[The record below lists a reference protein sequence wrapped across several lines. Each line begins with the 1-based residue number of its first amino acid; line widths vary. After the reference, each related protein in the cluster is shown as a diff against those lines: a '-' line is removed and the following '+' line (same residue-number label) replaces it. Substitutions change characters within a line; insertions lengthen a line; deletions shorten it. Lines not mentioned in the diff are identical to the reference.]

1 MDDEQ
6 KRRTIWFANKLVKKN
21 VRLPL
26 LRRPTSGEQFSSLIE
41 SVDHLLTESNRKR
54 ELLLPDLTAF
64 NNKSI
69 GVFSDYSGE
78 GAGRYNVYSILICGM
93 NMASGFHDRVVKVRA
108 DHALGDKEISFKDL
122 NMGQMRRAM
131 PEFLE
136 AADQL
141 PGLLYTVA
149 VDKRIRSVFGSEPD
163 TLKKMAQILEDVGL
177 GIRPPKTAE
186 KLMRIVHLVAY
197 FVALLSADKQS
208 VFWMT
213 DHDEISPTLEQHQQL
228 MELCFGRV
236 LPFYLQPETKFE
248 IMGGALPFEKPSVE
262 MNDRLSLPDL
272 VAGCLGDYLTKRD
285 AQGPE
290 NILIKEAAGDVFLWL
305 TKPGIGLKKICT
317 FLRPGSN
324 GLIERGSLSFSP
336 INPQE
341 LTFIPIFD

>member
-6 KRRTIWFANKLVKKN
+6 KRRTVWFANKLVKKD
-21 VRLPL
+21 VQLPA
-26 LRRPTSGEQFSSLIE
+26 LRRPASDEQFSSLIE
-41 SVDHLLTESNRKR
+41 SVDYLLTESNRKR

-93 NMASGFHDRVVKVRA
+93 NMASGFHDRVVKIRA
-108 DHALGDKEISFKDL
+108 DHALGEKEISYKDL
-122 NMGQMRRAM
+122 NMGQVRRAM

-136 AADQL
+136 AADHL

-163 TLKKMAQILEDVGL
+163 TPKKIAKILEEVGL
-177 GIRPPKTAE
+177 GRRSPKTAE

-197 FVALLSADKQS
+197 FVALLSADKQN

-213 DHDEISPTLEQHQQL
+213 DHDEISPTLKQHQQL

-248 IMGGALPFEKPSVE
+248 IMGGAIPFDERSVE

-272 VAGCLGDYLTKRD
+272 VAGVLADYLTKRD
-285 AQGPE
+285 TQGPE

-305 TKPGIGLKKICT
+305 AKPGIGLKKICT
-317 FLRPGSN
+317 FLGPGSN

-336 INPQE
+336 TAPQE

>member
-1 MDDEQ
+1 
-6 KRRTIWFANKLVKKN
+6 
-21 VRLPL
+21 
-26 LRRPTSGEQFSSLIE
+26 
-41 SVDHLLTESNRKR
+41 
-54 ELLLPDLTAF
+54 
-64 NNKSI
+64 
-69 GVFSDYSGE
+69 
-78 GAGRYNVYSILICGM
+78 
-93 NMASGFHDRVVKVRA
+93 
-108 DHALGDKEISFKDL
+108 
-122 NMGQMRRAM
+122 M

-163 TLKKMAQILEDVGL
+163 TLKKMAQILEEVGL

-290 NILIKEAAGDVFLWL
+290 NILVKEAAGDVFLWL

>member
-21 VRLPL
+21 VQLPL
-26 LRRPTSGEQFSSLIE
+26 LRRPASGEQFSTLIE
-41 SVDHLLTESNRKR
+41 SVDHLLTVSNRKR

-163 TLKKMAQILEDVGL
+163 SPKKIAKILEDVGL
-177 GIRPPKTAE
+177 GTRSHKTAE

-197 FVALLSADKQS
+197 FVALLSTDKQN

-213 DHDEISPTLEQHQQL
+213 DHDEISPTIEQHQQL

-248 IMGGALPFEKPSVE
+248 IMGGALPFDERSVE

-272 VAGCLGDYLTKRD
+272 VAGVIGDYLTKRD
-285 AQGPE
+285 TQGPE
-290 NILIKEAAGDVFLWL
+290 DIRIKEAAGDVLLWL

-324 GLIERGSLSFSP
+324 GLIERGALSFSP
-336 INPQE
+336 TTPQE

>member
-6 KRRTIWFANKLVKKN
+6 KRRAIWFANKLVKKN
-21 VRLPL
+21 VQLPL
-26 LRRPTSGEQFSSLIE
+26 LRRPASGEQFSSLIE
-41 SVDHLLTESNRKR
+41 AVDYLLTESNRKR

-78 GAGRYNVYSILICGM
+78 GAGRYHVYSVLICGM
-93 NMASGFHDRVVKVRA
+93 NMTSGFHDRVVKVRA
-108 DHALGDKEISFKDL
+108 DHALGDKEIAFKDL

-131 PEFLE
+131 PAFLD

-163 TLKKMAQILEDVGL
+163 TPKKIASILEEAGL
-177 GIRPPKTAE
+177 GKRSPKTAE

-197 FVALLSADKQS
+197 FVALLSADQQKI
-208 VFWMT
+208 FWMT
-213 DHDEISPTLEQHQQL
+213 DHDEISPSVEQHQQL

-236 LPFYLQPETKFE
+236 LPFYLSPGTTFE
-248 IMGGALPFEKPSVE
+248 GMGGALPFEERSVE

-272 VAGCLGDYLTKRD
+272 VAGVLGDYLTKRD
-285 AQGPE
+285 TQGPDD
-290 NILIKEAAGDVFLWL
+290 ILIKDAAGDVLLWL

-324 GLIERGSLSFSP
+324 GLIERGSISFSP
-336 INPQE
+336 TTPQE